1 MKGQKW
7 KGKVYSYMRWS
18 SEPQSWGDSERRQ
31 EQQAKN
37 WCLCNGRMLA
47 NQTFTDRGV
56 SGWHGNNRREGALGA
71 LLKVVKDGDTILIED
86 TDRWSRERPLDALN
100 ALRDTVNR
108 GVEIVF
114 LKTGVIVNRD
124 NFDDP
129 GVLFPNFFGSFLANA
144 ENEKR
149 SYRIKQAMQARRE
162 QVKSG
167 KAVQGRLPAWLQ
179 WDRQLGRPV
188 IIEEKAVLVRKIFA
202 LCLEGRG
209 VRAVERILR
218 NCPPIANSKQANWN
232 TRFIHRLLKDKAA
245 IGWHVPTN
253 TAGIYP
259 SVIDEHDFYAAASKL
274 ESRKR
279 LTVREACA
287 DHNLFTGLVRC
298 AQCGHSLVRYSSRSK
313 GKIYT
318 YLFCTGRRRGLS
330 DCPAKG
336 IVYDQFEASFL
347 SLITKADLM
356 RRALAGPALKSKHD
370 EVKGRLAD
378 IEKQAN
384 KIMRLIEDEDEPSKR
399 LLERLRQLEVQEK
412 DLREEADAEATKV
425 AIQPLQAYDQLNVEF
440 AGQLAEPKVRSHVRD
455 SLRDFVERIE
465 VDTARKL
472 YTVRLKGT
480 RQSIEVT
487 FHKTGCCFSPAPL
500 WAVDEGV
507 YRVKAAGGEFTDRIP

>member
-1 MKGQKW
+1 
-7 KGKVYSYMRWS
+7 MRWS

-37 WCLCNGRMLA
+37 WCQCNGRTLA
-47 NQTFTDRGV
+47 DQTFTDRGV
-56 SGWHGNNRREGALGA
+56 SGWHGNNRREGALGT
-71 LLKVVKDGDTILIED
+71 LLKVVKEGDTILIEEC
-86 TDRWSRERPLDALN
+86 DRWSRESPLDSLN

-114 LKTGVIVNRD
+114 LKSGVCVNRA
-124 NFDDP
+124 NFNDP
-129 GVLFPNFFGSFLANA
+129 AILFPNFFSSYLANA

-149 SYRIKQAMQARRE
+149 SYRIRQAMEARRE

-179 WDRQLGRPV
+179 WDRKLDRPA
-188 IIEEKAVLVRKIFA
+188 IIEEKAMLVRKIFT
-202 LCLEGRG
+202 LCLEGKG
-209 VRAVERILR
+209 VRAIERLLR
-218 NCPPIANSKQANWN
+218 SCPPIANSKHANWN
-232 TRFIHRLLKDKAA
+232 TRFIHRLLKDKAV

-259 SVIDEHDFYAAASKL
+259 PVIDEHDFYTAASKL
-274 ESRKR
+274 ESRKH
-279 LTVREACA
+279 LTVREACV

-298 AQCGHSLVRYSSRSK
+298 AYCGHTLVRYTGRSK
-313 GKIYT
+313 GKIYA
-318 YLFCTGRRRGLS
+318 YLFCSGRLRGLS

-347 SLITKADLM
+347 SLLTKADLM
-356 RRALAGPALKSKHD
+356 RRALAGPTPKSKQA
-370 EVKGRLAD
+370 EVNGRLAD
-378 IEKQAN
+378 VERQAN
-384 KIMRLIEDEDEPSKR
+384 KILRLIEDEDEPSKR

-412 DLREEADAEATKV
+412 DLREEADAEAAKV
-425 AIQPLQAYDQLNVEF
+425 AIQPLQAYDQMNVEF
-440 AGQLAEPKVRSHVRD
+440 AGQLAEPKVRSRVRE

-500 WAVDEGV
+500 WVVDAGM
-507 YRVKAAGGEFTDRIP
+507 YREKAAGDEFTNLIG